1 MHTRFNPKYLPAS
14 LAMVVLTTAVV
25 PLAQAET
32 SGDDR
37 WRFQAT
43 PYVWM
48 SGMEGQVRPFR
59 SAPTAEVDK
68 SFSELMDSLDAA
80 AFITGTA
87 RRGNVV
93 LQADLTH
100 AATSDSTPLPL
111 GLAANVKVRQTSATL
126 TAGYA
131 VRADERTGID
141 LLAGIR
147 YWDINAA
154 VQVPGLLAARSDS
167 SFVDPIAG
175 VRWRQVLSPRWS
187 SVAYADVGGFGHLA
201 GAGAGQL
208 PGDRAVVRV
217 DGLPPPVPGLPR
229 PGQASGR
236 GPVRSDAGGD
246 LPVRCG
252 PKPAAVTHA
261 PRKREAPSAAVQ
273 AVAGAAA
280 VPRCPRRRAF
290 AHSLP
295 RASPRGGD
303 SCDHSVSSGSA
314 FQ

>member
-1 MHTRFNPKYLPAS
+1 MYTRFKPECLPAS
-14 LAMVVLTTAVV
+14 LATLLLATAVV

-32 SGDDR
+32 VRDDS

-59 SAPTAEVDK
+59 SAPTADVDK

-87 RRGNVV
+87 RRGNFVM
-93 LQADLTH
+93 QADLTH
-100 AATSDSTPLPL
+100 AATSDSTPLPM

-131 VRADERTGID
+131 VRADERTGVD

-154 VQVPGLLAARSDS
+154 VQVPGLLSARSDS

-175 VRWRQVLSPRWS
+175 VRWRQLLSPRWS
-187 SVAYADVGGFGHLA
+187 SLAYADVGGFGLGSDATWQVLA
-201 GAGAGQL
+201 LANYQATEQWFVSMGYRHQRLDYRDQGKRLDVALSGPMLGVTYRFGAG
-208 PGDRAVVRV
+208 
-217 DGLPPPVPGLPR
+217 
-229 PGQASGR
+229 
-236 GPVRSDAGGD
+236 RS
-246 LPVRCG
+246 
-252 PKPAAVTHA
+252 A
-261 PRKREAPSAAVQ
+261 P
-273 AVAGAAA
+273 
-280 VPRCPRRRAF
+280 
-290 AHSLP
+290 L
-295 RASPRGGD
+295 
-303 SCDHSVSSGSA
+303 
-314 FQ
+314 